1 MAIRG
6 DGFFSVKKDNDVLLT
21 RAGNFQVNARG
32 ELLTQQG
39 YPVLAEGNAPVI
51 IARPEMP
58 WQVSASGDIQQAGD
72 SQKLAIVKPAS
83 LGDLVKVGE
92 NLFRPLAPVSPVTN
106 PDVAGGQLEASGS
119 NPTSEMVEMI
129 ETTRAIEANLN
140 LVQSQDQLA
149 DALFTRILKS

>member
-6 DGFFSVKKDNDVLLT
+6 DGFFSVKKDNEVLLT

-58 WQVSASGDIQQAGD
+58 WQVSASGDIQQAGE

-92 NLFRPLAPVSPVTN
+92 NLFRPLAATSPVTN
-106 PDVAGGQLEASGS
+106 PDVAGGQLEVSGS